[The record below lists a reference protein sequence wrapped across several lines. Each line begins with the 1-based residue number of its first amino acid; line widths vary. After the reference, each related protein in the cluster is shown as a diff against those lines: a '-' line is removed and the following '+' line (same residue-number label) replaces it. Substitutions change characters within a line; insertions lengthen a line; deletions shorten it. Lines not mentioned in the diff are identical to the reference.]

1 MLTERINAH
10 LRELSEADRCI
21 WRYIDANRAAASRS
35 SIHELARACAVSS
48 ASVVRFAQKLG
59 FDGFGEMKACAW
71 RLPLPQYRRR
81 MSARRSAVSTIK
93 RGVR

>member
-21 WRYIDANRAAASRS
+21 WRYIEGNRTAASRA

-48 ASVVRFAQKLG
+48 ASVVRVAPKLG
-59 FDGFGEMKACAW
+59 FDGFGEMEAIMRKE
-71 RLPLPQYRRR
+71 R
-81 MSARRSAVSTIK
+81 
-93 RGVR
+93 